1 MKVCEFCEISPSQ
14 YTCPYCK
21 ADYCSY
27 LCFQSKKLH
36 GSCIENFARREVTEQ
51 MELRNETSSTK
62 DRVKLLQKL
71 RNFND
76 TSTWKYQPENLEKVE
91 RELEAQLNLPD
102 ATQEAEVE
110 VKDLEEY
117 VNECSVDELLGM
129 LDDGQK
135 ARFEELVRT
144 QYDVIDTKE

>member
-1 MKVCEFCEISPSQ
+1 
-14 YTCPYCK
+14 
-21 ADYCSY
+21 
-27 LCFQSKKLH
+27 
-36 GSCIENFARREVTEQ
+36 
-51 MELRNETSSTK
+51 MELRNKTSSTK

-76 TSTWKYQPENLEKVE
+76 TSTWKYRLENLEKVE
-91 RELEAQLNLPD
+91 RELEAQINLPD